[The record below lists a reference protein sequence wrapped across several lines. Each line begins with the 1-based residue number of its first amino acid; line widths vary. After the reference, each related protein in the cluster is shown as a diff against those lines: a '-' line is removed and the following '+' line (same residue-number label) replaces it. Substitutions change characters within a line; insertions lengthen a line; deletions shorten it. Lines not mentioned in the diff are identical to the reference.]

1 VCSSRLALRSLW
13 QFHYA
18 VCSPY
23 GHAGVAH
30 FEYPFAVVGGSKME
44 LEIPIALIV
53 GFAAG
58 YAVRAVIS
66 FVRRRKAYRLR
77 HAEALRAA
85 EASNNFDHV
94 QRPAR

>member
-1 VCSSRLALRSLW
+1 
-13 QFHYA
+13 
-18 VCSPY
+18 
-23 GHAGVAH
+23 
-30 FEYPFAVVGGSKME
+30 ME

>member
-1 VCSSRLALRSLW
+1 
-13 QFHYA
+13 
-18 VCSPY
+18 
-23 GHAGVAH
+23 
-30 FEYPFAVVGGSKME
+30 ME

-77 HAEALRAA
+77 HAEALRVA
-85 EASNNFDHV
+85 EASNNFRHV
-94 QRPAR
+94 RRPRAAGLDRRRAVSIPLL

>member
-1 VCSSRLALRSLW
+1 M
-13 QFHYA
+13 
-18 VCSPY
+18 CSPY
-23 GHAGVAH
+23 GHAVVAH

-44 LEIPIALIV
+44 LEIPIALIL

-58 YAVRAVIS
+58 YTVRAVIS

-85 EASNNFDHV
+85 EFNDAHSNDFRHV

>member
-1 VCSSRLALRSLW
+1 
-13 QFHYA
+13 
-18 VCSPY
+18 
-23 GHAGVAH
+23 
-30 FEYPFAVVGGSKME
+30 ME
-44 LEIPIALIV
+44 FEIPIVLIV

-85 EASNNFDHV
+85 EASNNFRHV
-94 QRPAR
+94 QRQYSSTFAGLRRWAANPIPGGAVCEEQSRRSTRQCYVRNSRCT